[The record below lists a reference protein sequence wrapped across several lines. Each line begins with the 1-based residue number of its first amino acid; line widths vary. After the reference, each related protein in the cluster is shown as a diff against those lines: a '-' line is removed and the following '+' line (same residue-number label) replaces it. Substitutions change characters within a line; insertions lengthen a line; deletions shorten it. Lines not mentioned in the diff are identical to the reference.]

1 MFMLMKAANF
11 NKKDIN
17 LSVFGVFPLDSSDSD
32 ILKVFTENEK
42 VMQVLSD
49 GDAYEL
55 NVRDVVIVSNLCP
68 EYSEDFDISK
78 IVFH

>member
-1 MFMLMKAANF
+1 MLMKAANF

-17 LSVFGVFPLDSSDSD
+17 LSVFGIFPADSSDSD

-42 VMQVLSD
+42 VMKVLND
-49 GDAYEL
+49 GDFYDL
-55 NVRDVVIVSNLCP
+55 DVRDIIIVSSLYP
-68 EYSEDFDISK
+68 EYLEDFDPSE

>member
-1 MFMLMKAANF
+1 MLMKAANF

-17 LSVFGVFPLDSSDSD
+17 LSVFGIFPVNSSDSD

-42 VMQVLSD
+42 VMKVLND
-49 GDAYEL
+49 GAAYDL
-55 NVRDVVIVSNLCP
+55 QVRDKVIVDSLYP
-68 EYSEDFDISK
+68 EYLEDFDISE

>member
-1 MFMLMKAANF
+1 MLMKAANF

-17 LSVFGVFPLDSSDSD
+17 LSVFGIFPVDSSDSD

-42 VMQVLSD
+42 VMKVLND
-49 GDAYEL
+49 GAAYDL
-55 NVRDVVIVSNLCP
+55 QVRDIVIVDSLYP
-68 EYSEDFDISK
+68 EYLEDFDISA

>member
-1 MFMLMKAANF
+1 MLMKAANF

-17 LSVFGVFPLDSSDSD
+17 LSVFGIFPVDSSDSD

-42 VMQVLSD
+42 VMKVLND
-49 GDAYEL
+49 GAAYDL
-55 NVRDVVIVSNLCP
+55 QVRDIVIVDSLYP
-68 EYSEDFDISK
+68 EYLEDFDISE

>member
-1 MFMLMKAANF
+1 MLMKAANF

-17 LSVFGVFPLDSSDSD
+17 LSVFGIFPVDSSDSD

-42 VMQVLSD
+42 VMKVLND
-49 GDAYEL
+49 GTAYDLE
-55 NVRDVVIVSNLCP
+55 VRDIVIVDSLYP
-68 EYSEDFDISK
+68 EYLEDFDISE